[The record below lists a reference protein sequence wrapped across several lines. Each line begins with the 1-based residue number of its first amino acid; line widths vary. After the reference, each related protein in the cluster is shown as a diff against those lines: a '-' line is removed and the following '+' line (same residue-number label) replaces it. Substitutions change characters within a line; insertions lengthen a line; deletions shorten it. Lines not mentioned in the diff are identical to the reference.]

1 MSVIAEQIL
10 DLSYSEDKV
19 LVRLFCPVQKDEST
33 WVCRFEVSAPIGVT
47 LDVEGTSSLQAL
59 ALSLKG
65 LSATLYSSDVYR
77 DGQLGAWGSFDGY
90 LGVPAP
96 GIFAD
101 IAPETF

>member
-1 MSVIAEQIL
+1 MNIIAEQSL
-10 DLSYSEDKV
+10 DLSYCDDKV
-19 LVRLFCPVQKDEST
+19 IVRLFCPMQKDGST
-33 WVCRFEVSAPIGVT
+33 WICRFEAGHPINVK

-65 LSATLYSSDVYR
+65 LSATLYGSDQYR
-77 DGQLGAWGSFDGY
+77 NGQLGAWGAFDGY
-90 LGVPAP
+90 LGIPAP